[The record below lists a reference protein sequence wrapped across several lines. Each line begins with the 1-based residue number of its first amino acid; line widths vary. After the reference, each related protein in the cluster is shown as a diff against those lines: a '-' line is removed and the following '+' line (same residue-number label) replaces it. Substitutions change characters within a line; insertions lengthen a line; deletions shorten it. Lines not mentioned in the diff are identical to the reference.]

1 MPCKHG
7 HDRESAEEQS
17 EFARPGRR
25 RPSAALV
32 IACLALF
39 VAIGGGAYAAGLAK
53 NSVSSKQVKD
63 RSLVGKDLKADTL
76 TGAEV
81 NEGSLG
87 KVPSATNA
95 GAVGPNG
102 VDGTAIVDNAVTGTD
117 VNEATLD
124 LHLARV
130 SASSA
135 DDSTSPKSA
144 TVTCPEGKFV
154 IDSGW
159 GVTGGPTGV
168 APNIGKQVFADEVL
182 PSVDLKSV
190 TATAYEAPATAG
202 NWHVRAIAICA
213 AVAG

>member
-1 MPCKHG
+1 MPFRRN
-7 HDRESAEEQS
+7 REGDEKQATG
-17 EFARPGRR
+17 APRR

-32 IACLALF
+32 IACIALF
-39 VAIGGGAYAAGLAK
+39 VAVGGGAYAAGLAK

-63 RSLVGKDLKADTL
+63 RSLVGKDLKADSL

-87 KVPSATNA
+87 AVPVATNA
-95 GAVGPNG
+95 GAVGTNG
-102 VDGTAIVDNAVTGTD
+102 VDSAAIVNNAVTGTD

-124 LHLARV
+124 LDLDYVA
-130 SASSA
+130 ASSV

-144 TVTCPEGKFV
+144 TATCPEGKRV
-154 IDSGW
+154 IGTGW

-182 PSVDLKSV
+182 PSTDLKSV
-190 TATAYEAPATAG
+190 TATAYEAPTASG